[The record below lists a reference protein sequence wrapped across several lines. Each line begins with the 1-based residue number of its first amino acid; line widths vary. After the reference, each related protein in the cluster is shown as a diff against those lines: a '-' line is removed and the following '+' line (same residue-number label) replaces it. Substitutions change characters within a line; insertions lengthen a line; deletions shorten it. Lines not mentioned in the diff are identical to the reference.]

1 MFSLRTRLPALPLAL
16 VLVLAL
22 AGCGGG
28 DDARVAGTPQ
38 AEAPPTTAPSPGDAV
53 SPADAGDRV
62 LVQGFRFQPA
72 ELTVAAGTTVTWSNE
87 DDIRHTA
94 TSGTPEAADG
104 RFAVALD
111 GKGTQGSV
119 PFGEAGTYTYF
130 CEVHNSML
138 GTVVVTG

>member
-1 MFSLRTRLPALPLAL
+1 MSRLRTRLPAFPLVLAL
-16 VLVLAL
+16 VL

-28 DDARVAGTPQ
+28 DDADVADTPQ
-38 AEAPPTTAPSPGDAV
+38 AEAPATSAPAAGDAAPV
-53 SPADAGDRV
+53 ADTGGRV

-72 ELTVAAGTTVTWSNE
+72 ELTVAVGSTVTWSNE

-94 TSGTPEAADG
+94 TSGTPGAADG

-111 GKGTQGSV
+111 GKGTQGSAS
-119 PFGEAGTYTYF
+119 FGEAGRYTYF
-130 CEVHNSML
+130 CEVHTSML

>member
-1 MFSLRTRLPALPLAL
+1 MFSFRTRLPALPL
-16 VLVLAL
+16 VLILAL

-28 DDARVAGTPQ
+28 DDAGVGTPQ
-38 AEAPPTTAPSPGDAV
+38 AEAPTATAPSPGDAV
-53 SPADAGDRV
+53 PPEDGGERV

-72 ELTVAAGTTVTWSNE
+72 ELTVAVGTTVTWSNE

-104 RFAVALD
+104 GFAVVLD
-111 GKGTQGSV
+111 GKGTQASV
-119 PFGEAGTYTYF
+119 PFREAGTYTYF
-130 CEVHNSML
+130 CEVHNSMR